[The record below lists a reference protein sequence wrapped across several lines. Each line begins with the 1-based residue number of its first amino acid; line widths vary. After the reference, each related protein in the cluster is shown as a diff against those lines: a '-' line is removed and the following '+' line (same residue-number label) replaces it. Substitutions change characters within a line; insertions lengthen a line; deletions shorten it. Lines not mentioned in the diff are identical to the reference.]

1 MKNLL
6 DNIDDYLTIDPIRSP
21 VQALRQGAKRHYG
34 VHPYFTRRP
43 FNVVQRYVT
52 HYSHE
57 GDLVMDPFGGSG
69 VTAIEAFLENRVG
82 VHNDINP
89 LANFIASGVAGL
101 STIKTTQLMVA
112 FEGIKA
118 SCESTLSKIDALS
131 ERTIRSRIKKT
142 DLPENVSLPASADVP
157 MLFDLYSDRQLLG
170 LSIIWNAIRRID
182 SADIRRAMLLAFSAT
197 LTKLNRT
204 FLSAHGRAASRGG
217 SSIFSIYR
225 YKVASDPVALPY
237 WSTFEE
243 RFFNLLEAKREIE
256 IAIDVKRKTSGWAG
270 KFVCEQLDVVELA
283 EKYQGKVDYIFT
295 DPPYGG
301 HIAYLDLST
310 MWNAWLQT
318 MPTDESRLQE
328 IIVGGQQKRSEEFY
342 VTRLSDSVSAC
353 LKMLKPN
360 RWLSI
365 VFQHWNMRY
374 FEAILSAAA
383 QGGATLKAAIS
394 QTGDPIWSMHKKK
407 GKESVLS
414 GETILTFVKNGMR
427 PPNRRSKLFDI
438 EIELAAMLGRGR
450 RDRIFGEE
458 LLNFIVLRAWE
469 AGAISSI
476 KISKDGFAEMLRGLG
491 YEYDSSDHSW
501 RRIVRQEQLI

>member
-21 VQALRQGAKRHYG
+21 IQALRQGARRHYG

-52 HYSHE
+52 HYSRE
-57 GDLVMDPFGGSG
+57 GDTVMDPFGGSG
-69 VTAIEAFLENRVG
+69 VTAIEAFLENRIG

-101 STIKTTQLMVA
+101 SSIKLNELVST
-112 FEGIKA
+112 FEDIKA
-118 SCESTLSKIDALS
+118 RCEPALSKIDELS
-131 ERTIRSRIKKT
+131 PRTVQSRLKKL
-142 DLPENVSLPASADVP
+142 DLPENVSLPDNADVP
-157 MLFDLYSDRQLLG
+157 RLFDLYSDRQLLG
-170 LSIIWNAIRRID
+170 LALIWNVVKRID
-182 SADIRRAMLLAFSAT
+182 GADIRHAMLLVFSAT
-197 LTKLNRT
+197 LAKLNRT

-225 YKVASDPVALPY
+225 YKIANDPVALPY

-243 RFFNLLEAKREIE
+243 RFFNVLEAKREIDV
-256 IAIDVKRKTSGWAG
+256 AIDVKRQTSGWVG
-270 KFVCEQLDVVELA
+270 RFVCEQLDITELA
-283 EKYQGKVDYIFT
+283 DKYKGKIDYIFT

-318 MPTDESRLQE
+318 MPTDESRAQE
-328 IIVGGQQKRSEEFY
+328 IIVGGQQRHGEELY
-342 VTRLSDSVSAC
+342 VRRLSDSVSAC
-353 LKMLKPN
+353 IKMLKPN
-360 RWLSI
+360 RWMSI

-383 QGGATLKAAIS
+383 QGRASLKAAIS

-414 GETILTFVKNGMR
+414 GETILTFVKSGTR
-427 PPNRRSKLFDI
+427 APPRRSKPFDI
-438 EIELAAMLGRGR
+438 EIELAAMLGRSR

-458 LLNFIVLRAWE
+458 ILNFIVLRAWE

-476 KISKDGFAEMLRGLG
+476 KISKNGFAEMLKGLG

-501 RRIVRQEQLI
+501 QRIVRQEQLI